1 MKITEV
7 LTAKDY
13 TIEILPFEDID
24 YKSLKKDRYF
34 FDWKE
39 EKEQEVYKLI
49 REESNEILGVIS
61 VERIPTEWRI
71 HIRLLTV
78 SRENKGKDK
87 EYDKIAGNL
96 IAYVSKLAVEEFG
109 ELACISLRPKTL
121 IAQHYIDKYN
131 MNTTGITLS
140 LEIPEILDLI
150 NQYDNDK

>member
-1 MKITEV
+1 M
-7 LTAKDY
+7 
-13 TIEILPFEDID
+13 
-24 YKSLKKDRYF
+24 
-34 FDWKE
+34 
-39 EKEQEVYKLI
+39 
-49 REESNEILGVIS
+49 
-61 VERIPTEWRI
+61 ERIPTEWRI

-87 EYDKIAGNL
+87 KYDKIAGNL

-140 LEIPEILDLI
+140 LEVPEILNLI
-150 NQYDNDK
+150 NQYDDGK